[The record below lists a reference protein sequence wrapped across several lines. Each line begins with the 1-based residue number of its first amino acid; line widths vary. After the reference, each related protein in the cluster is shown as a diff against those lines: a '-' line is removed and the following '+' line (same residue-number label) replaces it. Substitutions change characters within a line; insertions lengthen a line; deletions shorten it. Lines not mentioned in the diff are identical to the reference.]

1 MFNITYIH
9 IYIYFRKMNEQSE
22 IDKYLSK
29 FSLFLFLLEYPD
41 PITYFNN
48 SSRNHAF
55 SNFEEE
61 KNDKEQEFALTC
73 LFNQFPFVRE
83 TNIKKVFQICKRDII
98 KSYNKLKKIGR
109 NFKIPRD
116 TIALPDISI
125 NKMMLLH
132 EVNILI

>member
-1 MFNITYIH
+1 M
-9 IYIYFRKMNEQSE
+9 
-22 IDKYLSK
+22 
-29 FSLFLFLLEYPD
+29 
-41 PITYFNN
+41 
-48 SSRNHAF
+48 
-55 SNFEEE
+55 
-61 KNDKEQEFALTC
+61 
-73 LFNQFPFVRE
+73 FNQFPFVRE